1 MGKLEQGLFDLLGK
15 GLNGWEVVQM
25 SVLWFELLPKFLNR
39 VVVRRIG
46 RELED
51 LQPRRL
57 LGKESFGLSAGML
70 CRSILNQHNV
80 LGGVLQDT
88 CEKGHVGSGVEAA
101 FLPLI
106 KETSG
111 EVINQ
116 PKDFI
121 AFAPA

>member
-15 GLNGWEVVQM
+15 GLKGREVVHM
-25 SVLWFELLPKFLNR
+25 SVLLFELLPKFLNR
-39 VVVRRIG
+39 VVVRRLG

-51 LQPRRL
+51 LKPCRL
-57 LGKESFGLSAGML
+57 LGKDSVGLSAGL
-70 CRSILNQHNV
+70 IFRSSRNQHTV

-106 KETSG
+106 KETPG
-111 EVINQ
+111 EVITQ